1 MPADSESVVRAAHA
15 AYARGDVAG
24 VLELVDPDLEWSY
37 LNPMEEN
44 PAPQTCRGRDE
55 LARGIRRQAAL
66 GLLPQLEE
74 MTARGDKVLVVVH
87 IPGIDAFRARQ
98 SGDRNYAVLTVRD
111 GRITA
116 LRACRDHDEACALAG
131 IGQQR

>member
-1 MPADSESVVRAAHA
+1 MPADSESVVRAAYA

-24 VLELVDPDLEWSY
+24 VLELVDPDLEWTY
-37 LNPMEEN
+37 LNPVQDN
-44 PAPQTCRGRDE
+44 PAPQTCHGRDE

-74 MTARGDKVLVVVH
+74 MTALGDRVLVVVH
-87 IPGIDAFRARQ
+87 IPGIDALRVRQ
-98 SGDRNYAVLTVRD
+98 SSDRNYAVLTVRD

-116 LRACRDHDEACALAG
+116 LRACRDRDEARDLAG
-131 IGQQR
+131 AG

>member
-1 MPADSESVVRAAHA
+1 MPADSESVVRAAYA

-24 VLELVDPDLEWSY
+24 VLKLVDPELEWTY
-37 LNPMEEN
+37 LNPMQDN
-44 PAPQTCRGRDE
+44 PVPQTCHGRDE

-74 MTARGDKVLVVVH
+74 MTAQGDKVLVVIH
-87 IPGIDAFRARQ
+87 IPGIDAVRVRQ

-116 LRACRDHDEACALAG
+116 LRACRDHDEARDLAG
-131 IGQQR
+131 VG

>member
-1 MPADSESVVRAAHA
+1 MPADNESVVRAAYA

-24 VLELVDPDLEWSY
+24 VLEFVDPDLEWTY

-44 PAPQTCRGRDE
+44 SAPQTCHGRDE

-66 GLLPQLEE
+66 GLLAELEE
-74 MTARGDKVLVVVH
+74 MTAQGDKVLMVIH
-87 IPGIDAFRARQ
+87 LPGIDAFRVRQ

-116 LRACRDHDEACALAG
+116 LRACRDHDEARDLAG
-131 IGQQR
+131 VG

>member
-1 MPADSESVVRAAHA
+1 MPAGNESLVRAAYE

-24 VLELVDPDLEWSY
+24 VLEFVDPALEWTY

-44 PAPQTCRGRDE
+44 PAPQTCLGRDE

-87 IPGIDAFRARQ
+87 IPGIDARRVRQ
-98 SGDRNYAVLTVRD
+98 SGDRKYAVLTVRE

-116 LRACRDHDEACALAG
+116 LRACRDHDEACELAG
-131 IGQQR
+131 IG

>member
-1 MPADSESVVRAAHA
+1 MPADNESVVRAAYA

-24 VLELVDPDLEWSY
+24 VLEFVDPDLEWTY

-44 PAPQTCRGRDE
+44 PAPQTCHGRDE
-55 LARGIRRQAAL
+55 LARGIRRQTAL
-66 GLLPQLEE
+66 GLLAELKE
-74 MTARGDKVLVVVH
+74 MTAQGDKVLVVIH
-87 IPGIDAFRARQ
+87 LPGIDAFRVRQ

-116 LRACRDHDEACALAG
+116 LRACRDHDEARDLAG
-131 IGQQR
+131 VG

>member
-1 MPADSESVVRAAHA
+1 MPADSESAVRAAYA

-24 VLELVDPDLEWSY
+24 VLELVDPDLEWTY
-37 LNPMEEN
+37 LNPVQDN
-44 PAPQTCRGRDE
+44 PAPQTCHGRDE

-74 MTARGDKVLVVVH
+74 MTALGDRVLVVVH
-87 IPGIDAFRARQ
+87 IPGIDALRVRQ
-98 SGDRNYAVLTVRD
+98 SSDRNYAVLTVRD

-116 LRACRDHDEACALAG
+116 LRACRDRDEARDLAG
-131 IGQQR
+131 AG

>member
-1 MPADSESVVRAAHA
+1 MPADSESVVRAAYA

-24 VLELVDPDLEWSY
+24 VLKLVDPELEWTY
-37 LNPMEEN
+37 LNPMQDN
-44 PAPQTCRGRDE
+44 PVPQTCHGRDE

-74 MTARGDKVLVVVH
+74 MTAQGDKVLVVIH
-87 IPGIDAFRARQ
+87 IRGIDALRVRQ
-98 SGDRNYAVLTVRD
+98 SGDRNYAVLIVRD

-116 LRACRDHDEACALAG
+116 LRACRDHDEARDLAG
-131 IGQQR
+131 VG

>member
-15 AYARGDVAG
+15 AYARGDVSG
-24 VLELVDPDLEWSY
+24 VLELVDPDLEWTY
-37 LNPMEEN
+37 LNPMQGN
-44 PAPQTCRGRDE
+44 PAPQTCHGRDE

-74 MTARGDKVLVVVH
+74 MTARGDKVLVVVR
-87 IPGIDAFRARQ
+87 IPGIDALRVRQ

-116 LRACRDHDEACALAG
+116 LRACRDHDEARDLAG
-131 IGQQR
+131 AG